1 MSPLPSKEWGRGTRG
16 PWDLLAFRVASTIN
30 AKLKKAMNMASR
42 LLNRENIL
50 RTPLIR
56 RNSRSI
62 SLRRLFIA
70 RSLPCPKHAFW
81 R

>member
-1 MSPLPSKEWGRGTRG
+1 
-16 PWDLLAFRVASTIN
+16 LLAFRVASTIN

-56 RNSRSI
+56 RNNRSI